1 MAEEVIGVENA
12 LILHAREIRRLR
24 SRLDFLT
31 TGDGLR
37 AIRIVGIIPPEN
49 LPSSAGGALVA
60 YVSFGSEPTGGQ
72 TFTTAVM
79 YAGDI
84 VVKT

>member
-1 MAEEVIGVENA
+1 M
-12 LILHAREIRRLR
+12 
-24 SRLDFLT
+24 DYLT
-31 TGDGLR
+31 TGEGLR
-37 AIRIVGIIPPEN
+37 AVRIVGIIPPEN
-49 LPSSAGGALVA
+49 LPSSAGGALVT

>member
-1 MAEEVIGVENA
+1 MPSELEKVQEQQM
-12 LILHAREIRRLR
+12 LQDREIRRLR
-24 SRLDFLT
+24 LWLQLLAVAE
-31 TGDGLR
+31 GIR
-37 AIRIVGIIPPEN
+37 ANKIIGIIDPGN
-49 LPSSAGGALVA
+49 LPSSAQGGLLV

-72 TFTTAVM
+72 THTTTVM